1 MEMGQVKKSEN
12 VPKSMQEKYKAI
24 VELTDCFS
32 EENLNEEYTQ
42 LIRYAVAALCRKRP
56 SPLEKGKAN
65 SWACGVTHAIGMVN
79 FLFDKSQTPHI
90 GAADLYEKFGVARNT
105 GQGKSKIIRDYLGM
119 YQSDPNWTLASNLD
133 SNLMAWMLSVNGM
146 IVDIRTMSR
155 EAQEIALEKG
165 LIPYIPDDEL

>member
-105 GQGKSKIIRDYLGM
+105 GQGKSKTIRDYLGM

-165 LIPYIPDDEL
+165 LIPYITDDEL